1 METQRYT
8 ATTQT
13 QSALATNK
21 VLRNTYMLLAM
32 TLLFSAAT
40 AGLAMALQVSQMAGL
55 GALLV
60 SFGILMFA
68 LPRYAEST
76 TGLWLTFAFTGLMGF
91 SIGPILNAYI
101 TTFSNG
107 GQIVMLALGGTG
119 VIFLGLSAYALT
131 TKKDF
136 NFLQGFLM
144 VGILLAVV
152 GSFAMLIFP
161 IPLFSL
167 ALSGVFVL
175 LMSGLIL
182 FQTSRIINGGE
193 TNYIL
198 ATVSLFVALYNLFLS
213 LLHILGAFA
222 GER

>member
-1 METQRYT
+1 METIRTNSAAQS
-8 ATTQT
+8 

-40 AGLAMALQVSQMAGL
+40 AGLAMMLQVSQLVGL
-55 GALLV
+55 GALLA

-101 TTFSNG
+101 AAFSNG

-119 VIFLGLSAYALT
+119 TIFMGLSAYALT

-136 NFLQGFLM
+136 SFLQGFLM
-144 VGILLAVV
+144 VGILMAVL
-152 GSFAMLIFP
+152 GSFAMLLFP
-161 IPLFSL
+161 IPLLSL
-167 ALSGVFVL
+167 AISGAFVF

-182 FQTSRIINGGE
+182 FETSRIIHGGE

-198 ATVSLFVALYNLFLS
+198 ATVNLFVALYNLFLS
-213 LLHILGAFA
+213 LLNILAAFA

>member
-8 ATTQT
+8 ATAQT
-13 QSALATNK
+13 QSTLATNK

-40 AGLAMALQVSQMAGL
+40 AGLAMAMQVGQMVGL
-55 GALLV
+55 GALLL
-60 SFGILMFA
+60 SFGILMFGI
-68 LPRYAEST
+68 PKYAEST
-76 TGLWLTFAFTGLMGF
+76 TGLWLTFVFTGLMGF

-101 TTFSNG
+101 AAFSNG

-119 VIFLGLSAYALT
+119 TIFLGLSAYALT

-144 VGILLAVV
+144 VGILLAVL

-182 FQTSRIINGGE
+182 FETSRIIHGGE

-198 ATVSLFVALYNLFLS
+198 ATVNLFVALYNLFLS

-222 GER
+222 GEK